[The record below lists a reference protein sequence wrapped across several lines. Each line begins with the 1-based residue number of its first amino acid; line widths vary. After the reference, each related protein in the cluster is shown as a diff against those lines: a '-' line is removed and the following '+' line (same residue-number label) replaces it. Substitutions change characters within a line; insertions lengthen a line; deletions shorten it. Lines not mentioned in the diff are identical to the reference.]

1 MKYLIVLFKNKERK
15 KIIKKFKTKE
25 RAEKFFDKL
34 LNNDVVFNKEVENG
48 KSCEFE
54 LGILEND
61 SKDFTPFYVRD
72 ELGRQIKIE
81 IDDPNYKI
89 TKISKYKVEEFLYD
103 LQTKNK
109 IPFKYFYSKY
119 LKVTG
124 LKFISKLNNKL
135 LVQEDDNYFLFSL
148 KSDGDSN
155 RFLKILEDTLY
166 KNKRSDCVVVY
177 DTSIQQK
184 KYLYSILESKGISKS
199 FLYRNSTT
207 FFTE

>member
-109 IPFKYFYSKY
+109 ISFKYFYNKY

-155 RFLKILEDTLY
+155 RFLKILEDMLY

>member
-25 RAEKFFDKL
+25 RAEKFFDNL

-54 LGILEND
+54 IGILEND
-61 SKDFTPFYVRD
+61 SKDFTPFYIRD

-81 IDDPNYKI
+81 IDDPSYKI

-109 IPFKYFYSKY
+109 ISFKYFYGKY
-119 LKVTG
+119 LKTTG

-148 KSDGDSN
+148 KSDGDST
-155 RFLKILEDTLY
+155 RFLKILEDVLY

-177 DTSIQQK
+177 DTSVQQK
-184 KYLYSILESKGISKS
+184 KYLYSKLESKGISKS

>member
-166 KNKRSDCVVVY
+166 KNKRSDCIVVY

>member
-103 LQTKNK
+103 LQTKHK
-109 IPFKYFYSKY
+109 ISFKHFYSKY
-119 LKVTG
+119 LKVKG

-155 RFLKILEDTLY
+155 RFLKILEDALY

>member
-54 LGILEND
+54 LGLLEND
-61 SKDFTPFYVRD
+61 SKDFIPFYVRD

>member
-155 RFLKILEDTLY
+155 RFLKILEDMLY

>member
-109 IPFKYFYSKY
+109 ISFKYFYSKY

>member
-1 MKYLIVLFKNKERK
+1 VK
-15 KIIKKFKTKE
+15 
-25 RAEKFFDKL
+25 
-34 LNNDVVFNKEVENG
+34 
-48 KSCEFE
+48 
-54 LGILEND
+54 
-61 SKDFTPFYVRD
+61 
-72 ELGRQIKIE
+72 
-81 IDDPNYKI
+81 
-89 TKISKYKVEEFLYD
+89 
-103 LQTKNK
+103 
-109 IPFKYFYSKY
+109 
-119 LKVTG
+119 G

-155 RFLKILEDTLY
+155 RFLKILEDALY

>member
-48 KSCEFE
+48 KRCEFE

>member
-135 LVQEDDNYFLFSL
+135 LVQEDDNYSLFSL

-177 DTSIQQK
+177 DTSIRQK

>member
-89 TKISKYKVEEFLYD
+89 TKMSKYKVEEFLYD